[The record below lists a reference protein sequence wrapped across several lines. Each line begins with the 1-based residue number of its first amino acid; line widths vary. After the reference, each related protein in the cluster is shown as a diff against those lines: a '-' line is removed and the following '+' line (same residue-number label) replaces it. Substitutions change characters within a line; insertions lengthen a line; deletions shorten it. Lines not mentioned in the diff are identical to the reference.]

1 MWNNYLSNHSWKFSE
16 MIKLDEDIIVDLSF
30 KYGIPVD
37 DLKSY
42 KSQQIS
48 DLIETWNPYYSKMI
62 EKKINKEL
70 GHLFDEKI

>member
-1 MWNNYLSNHSWKFSE
+1 MWNNYLSNHSWKSSE

-42 KSQQIS
+42 TSQQIS
-48 DLIETWNPYYSKMI
+48 DLIETWDPDYSKMI
-62 EKKINKEL
+62 KKKINKEL